1 MPTSGVGE
9 INPLAPVFFLSY
21 TRGETPQLAR
31 PHDVDHLVLRLFND
45 LVDLLNPLIAR
56 RAGAEYGFIDRN
68 LRGGHHWEPNL
79 LYALGCS
86 QVFVALTSA
95 PYFASEYCGKEWDG
109 FSRRAIGHL
118 QQGATRFDS
127 AIVPV
132 VWAPNLSGREPGVA
146 RGLQRFTP
154 GPGYHEQ
161 AYFENGIY
169 GLLVTGRE
177 DEYKEVTW
185 RLARHIA
192 NTFYSCRVE
201 TAELEEKT
209 LRDVFQ
215 EVVP

>member
-1 MPTSGVGE
+1 MSRV
-9 INPLAPVFFLSY
+9 FLSY
-21 TRGETPQLAR
+21 SRRDDGRAEPVKTLI
-31 PHDVDHLVLRLFND
+31 DD
-45 LVDLLNPLIAR
+45 LVDEIVRITGWPDDDVVYRDVHVPLGEDWSATLLNA
-56 RAGAEYGFIDRN
+56 
-68 LRGGHHWEPNL
+68 LRT
-79 LYALGCS
+79 CD
-86 QVFVALTSA
+86 VFVPLLS
-95 PYFASEYCGKEWDG
+95 PLYLMSEYCGKEWDG
-109 FSRRAIGHL
+109 FSQRAIGHL

-201 TAELEEKT
+201 TVELEEKT